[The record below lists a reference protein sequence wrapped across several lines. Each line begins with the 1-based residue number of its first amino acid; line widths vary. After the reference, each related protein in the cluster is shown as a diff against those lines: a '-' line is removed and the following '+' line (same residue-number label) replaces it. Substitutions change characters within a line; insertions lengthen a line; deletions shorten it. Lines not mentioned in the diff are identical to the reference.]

1 MTSVELFKR
10 GMRRLAAGVSIVTT
24 LYEGGY
30 AGLVATSVSSLSSEP
45 PSLLVC
51 VNRSSSSHRLFLEAG
66 AFCVNLLGDADAAI
80 ASNFSSAD
88 KERRFAEGSWTPL
101 TTGAPALVTSLA
113 SFDCRVA
120 NAIDF
125 ETHTIFIGV
134 IEAVELWQDDMAPLL
149 YVDGRYCTLPSLLTQ
164 SV

>member
-1 MTSVELFKR
+1 MTSLDLFKR
-10 GMRRLAAGVSIVTT
+10 GMRRLASGVSIVTT

-30 AGLVATSVSSLSSEP
+30 KGLVATSISSLSSEP

-51 VNRSSSSHRLFLEAG
+51 VNRVSSSHGMFHRSG
-66 AFCVNLLGDADAAI
+66 VFCVNLLGDADAAVA
-80 ASNFSSAD
+80 ASFSSAD
-88 KERRFAEGSWTPL
+88 KARRFTEGTWTPL

-134 IEAVELWQDDMAPLL
+134 IEAVELWQDDIAPLL
-149 YVDGRYCTLPSLLTQ
+149 YVDGRYCTLPSRLTQ